1 MKRIISLALGL
12 TVLVGALTGCTTP
25 SSVIPNTHVTVGQ
38 VGTFSTLNPDVSSA
52 NANRIASDVSALTL
66 QNFYELDKNGELV
79 ANEAFGTVKVTKQE
93 PFTVTY
99 TLAETAQWSDGSS
112 VDATDLA
119 LAVTAAQDK
128 LFGSVHYGSSLT
140 GATIVG
146 KAKSGGNELSITF
159 PNPIANWKT
168 VLRVSAPAHV
178 VGKVAGISGNV
189 ATVRAELADLF
200 VSKDK
205 ARLQLLA
212 EAYSKAFSP
221 TADVTNFLTNGAY
234 TITKVS
240 ASQLELRAVREFTGR
255 HSAIAETVYVNL
267 YADNASVFKAVAKE
281 EVDIFAPLVSLNE
294 PQSDL
299 VTQSQTLDSKKVT
312 VLAPTSSQSE
322 QFLINLSG
330 FTFSDATYNSPK
342 TGGILRQAF
351 MHMIPKARAND
362 FASLTQVITR
372 SDSFVYSS
380 ASKNYSAVAGS
391 NGSANYLLQDVE
403 KASELVASAKLSFVP
418 TIKVL
423 FDTDDPAAVAEWTL
437 LSDHASSAGFR
448 LMNISSDEPAFR
460 YNNNAYDVYIGNQP
474 LMGVGYG
481 SVQQLVTGP
490 NRMPLEQ
497 FQGLTADVL
506 AADSKTLDA
515 KLQALDQKLFELGI
529 GLPLYQTP
537 TLLVYNQRIKGLV
550 ADPTAINSTWGYW
563 TWQVSSDK

>member
-1 MKRIISLALGL
+1 LKRIISLALGL

-146 KAKSGGNELSITF
+146 KAKPGGNELSITF

-267 YADNASVFKAVAKE
+267 YADNPSAFKAVAKE

-418 TIKVL
+418 TVKVL

-460 YNNNAYDVYIGNQP
+460 YNNNAYDVYIGKQP

-481 SVQQLVTGP
+481 SLQQLVTGP

-497 FQGLTADVL
+497 FQSLTADVL

-537 TLLVYNQRIKGLV
+537 TLLVYNQRIRGLV